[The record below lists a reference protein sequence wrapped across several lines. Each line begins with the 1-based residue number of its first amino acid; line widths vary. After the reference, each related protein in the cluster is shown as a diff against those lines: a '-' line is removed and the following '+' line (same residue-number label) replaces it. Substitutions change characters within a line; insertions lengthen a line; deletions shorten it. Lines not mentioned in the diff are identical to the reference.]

1 MSEEISPDL
10 LAELEALATPAPD
23 AHYLRLETGRIRSDL
38 PVELAVFLSRAATML
53 DQVLATVAPAP
64 VYGDEL
70 LASER
75 IGDLIELDAR
85 LRRQIG
91 GDFTA
96 LNRLLS
102 SADAPT
108 EDLSALLRA
117 VNRLRLAFSGKHDDV
132 ASTGKILC
140 SMLLADL
147 LELRSFL

>member
-1 MSEEISPDL
+1 MNEEISPDL
-10 LAELEALATPAPD
+10 LAELESLDAPAPN
-23 AHYLRLETGRIRSDL
+23 AHYLRLEDGRIRSDL
-38 PVELAVFLSRAATML
+38 PAELAGFLSRAATML
-53 DQVLATVAPAP
+53 GQVLATATPAP
-64 VYGDEL
+64 VYGDEA

-85 LRRQIG
+85 LRQQIG

-102 SADAPT
+102 SADAPA

-132 ASTGKILC
+132 AATGKILC

>member
-1 MSEEISPDL
+1 MNEEISPDL
-10 LAELEALATPAPD
+10 LAELESLDAPAPN
-23 AHYLRLETGRIRSDL
+23 AHYLRLEEGRIRSDL
-38 PVELAVFLSRAATML
+38 PVELAGFLSRAATML
-53 DQVLATVAPAP
+53 DQVLATATPAP
-64 VYGDEL
+64 VYGDEA

-102 SADAPT
+102 SAAAPT

-132 ASTGKILC
+132 AATGKILC